1 MEIHNRKEGSLIM
14 NVEKDAPVFC
24 IGSETIA
31 DRILENTTGEYRRVV
46 TRPDGTEE
54 PAPSPLQVAA
64 VLHALSDLSLN
75 QKMLGEEV
83 KSLGDERISDP
94 DWREADGLGHFLNS
108 IAETIEEEAKG
119 KRSE

>member
-1 MEIHNRKEGSLIM
+1 M
-14 NVEKDAPVFC
+14 NVVSKDAPVFN
-24 IGSETIA
+24 IGSESVA
-31 DRILENTTGEYRRVV
+31 SRIIENTTGEYRKVV
-46 TRPDGTEE
+46 TGPDGEIV

-64 VLHALSDLSLN
+64 VLRALSDLSLN
-75 QKMLGEEV
+75 QKMLGDEV

-108 IAETIEEEAKG
+108 IAETIEDEAKG